1 MTRPGRL
8 LVALLLVAALGGCA
22 SSGAP
27 QEARDASLE
36 GYGPEERRAWLRR
49 LGVDTALLVARI
61 EPRDSLDTRH
71 GTATAI
77 TSDGYW
83 LTAAHCLGR
92 GRISLIGQAA
102 ASWQDVAEAVVVWRG
117 DAHEPPVDLA
127 LLYSEKLP
135 GQGLALS
142 GAPLGDLALV
152 VAGHPDGLQGLTLA
166 AGKVLSAERPEEGT
180 RGVEAVLE
188 TSAPCREGDSGG
200 PMVDT
205 DGRLVAIAVS
215 GRHRLFGGWT
225 TRGLRPDAGWLA
237 RTIDAHRRVRAAR

>member
-1 MTRPGRL
+1 MRL
-8 LVALLLVAALGGCA
+8 LLAPLVIAALGGCA

-27 QEARDASLE
+27 QEARDASLD
-36 GYGPEERRAWLRR
+36 GYPAAEQRAWHQR

-92 GRISLIGQAA
+92 GRISLIGEAA

-117 DAHEPPVDLA
+117 DAQEPPVDLA

-135 GQGLALS
+135 GRGLSLS
-142 GAPLGDLALV
+142 PTPAPDLALL

-166 AGKVLSAERPEEGT
+166 AGRVLSVDPPEAGAKAIEP
-180 RGVEAVLE
+180 VLE

-200 PMVDT
+200 PLVDPE
-205 DGRLVAIAVS
+205 GRLVAIAVS

-225 TRGLRPDAGWLA
+225 TRALRPDAGWLA
-237 RTIDAHRRVRAAR
+237 RTTEAHRRARAAR